1 MKYRITTT
9 FPVYFN
15 GDCLPSTGYVLQ
27 VLQEGIFRDKW
38 VDVKTFAK
46 IIKMFWMLIKII
58 NLEERFWST

>member
-15 GDCLPSTGYVLQ
+15 GECLPSTGYVLE

-38 VDVKTFAK
+38 VEVKTFAK
-46 IIKMFWMLIKII
+46 KENAEKMLKMLQ
-58 NLEERFWST
+58 

>member
-15 GDCLPSTGYVLQ
+15 DGCLPSTGYVLQ

-46 IIKMFWMLIKII
+46 KENAEKMLKMLQ
-58 NLEERFWST
+58 

>member
-27 VLQEGIFRDKW
+27 VLQEGFFCDKW

-46 IIKMFWMLIKII
+46 KENAEKMLKMLK
-58 NLEERFWST
+58 

>member
-1 MKYRITTT
+1 MKYRINPT

-27 VLQEGIFRDKW
+27 VLQEGFFRDKW

-46 IIKMFWMLIKII
+46 KENAEKMLKMLQ
-58 NLEERFWST
+58 

>member
-9 FPVYFN
+9 FHVYFN
-15 GDCLPSTGYVLQ
+15 GGCLPSTGYVLQ

-46 IIKMFWMLIKII
+46 KGNAEKMLKMLQ
-58 NLEERFWST
+58 

>member
-1 MKYRITTT
+1 MKYRIATT

-38 VDVKTFAK
+38 VEVKTFAK
-46 IIKMFWMLIKII
+46 KENAEKILKMLQ
-58 NLEERFWST
+58 

>member
-27 VLQEGIFRDKW
+27 VLQEGFFRDKW
-38 VDVKTFAK
+38 VEVKTFAK
-46 IIKMFWMLIKII
+46 KENAEKMLKMLQ
-58 NLEERFWST
+58 